1 MRTDPTVDVAGE
13 LRAMTRD
20 VEALDGI
27 ERILDRVGRRLDG
40 VAVLVAPPGTT
51 VPADRPVPAA
61 LTADVR
67 AVGAGRA
74 GAIAADLDGRPVV
87 LIAVTGPAPRPVLVV
102 RRHTGRDFSPDERAL
117 LADASVPLGLAW
129 RERQLQTRA
138 AQLDR
143 VEARNREVVLHQLQA
158 GHIAEARHA
167 AAVLGPD
174 LPDRV
179 RIHIVESADPR
190 VTETLSWCRETA
202 KRWAWV
208 VRCPVHR
215 RHVVVIAH
223 ADADALTSSLRARAV
238 QETAFHLGSSEELAL
253 RDCVTGYTHAFHALS
268 VARHRPE
275 RHATFRGHGELS
287 ALLAELGSGWAAR
300 ALAPLR
306 SYQPA
311 RPQDPDAGELV
322 HTLASWLIFHGLA
335 TRQLKVHRNTLA
347 ARLRL
352 IESLLGVELAEV
364 ATQARLQLAL
374 QVVGAPGGGSDAP
387 LEELLTR
394 PEVRHWAARQRAPL
408 CGADPR
414 LVDTVRTWL
423 DNQAQ
428 IGATATAL
436 GVSTSGVRK
445 RLGRVEQLIQRS
457 LLDSPSARYD
467 LCLALGL
474 DNALDA
480 DDAFGPDDAFGVDD
494 A

>member
-1 MRTDPTVDVAGE
+1 VDVAGE
-13 LRAMTRD
+13 LRAMTRY
-20 VEALDGI
+20 VEATDGI
-27 ERILDRVGRRLDG
+27 ERILDRVGRRLAG
-40 VAVLVAPPGTT
+40 VAVLVAPSGTT

-61 LTADVR
+61 LAGDLRSVR
-67 AVGAGRA
+67 TGRA
-74 GAIAADLDGRPVV
+74 GAIAADLDGRPVCLV
-87 LIAVTGPAPRPVLVV
+87 ALTGPAPRPALVV
-102 RRHTGRDFSPDERAL
+102 RRDTGRDFSPDERAL

-129 RERQLQTRA
+129 RERQLRARA
-138 AQLDR
+138 ARLDR

-158 GHIAEARHA
+158 GHIADARHA

-202 KRWAWV
+202 QRWAWV

-223 ADADALTSSLRARAV
+223 ADADALTNSLRARAV
-238 QETAFHLGSSEELAL
+238 EEAAFHLGSSEELAL

-300 ALAPLR
+300 TLAPLLSYR
-306 SYQPA
+306 SA

-322 HTLASWLIFHGLA
+322 HTLASWLTFHGLA
-335 TRQLKVHRNTLA
+335 ARQLKVHRNTLA

-352 IESLLGVELAEV
+352 IGSLLDAELAEV

-374 QVVGAPGGGSDAP
+374 QVVGTPAGSGAP
-387 LEELLTR
+387 LEQLLTR
-394 PEVRHWAARQRAPL
+394 PEVRDWAAQQRAPL
-408 CGADPR
+408 RGADPR
-414 LVDTVRTWL
+414 LVDTLRAWL
-423 DNQAQ
+423 DNRAQ

-436 GVSTSGVRK
+436 GVSPSGVRK
-445 RLGRVEQLIQRS
+445 RLGRVEQLVQRS

-467 LCLALGL
+467 LCLAFGL
-474 DNALDA
+474 TDR
-480 DDAFGPDDAFGVDD
+480 
-494 A
+494 